1 MVVGVGDGWTATNA
15 CTCGRGV
22 RCGGWCVWFVGR
34 QRTPLSILVV
44 VTWCGGVAWR
54 VWFCLLFFFSSLV
67 RFFIFHRSYQLW
79 NNSSSHTQ
87 QSINQSVNSSPLE
100 ISYLIPRHLHITLI
114 QPLSNPF
121 VSCPQKHAVLVV
133 FPFIC
138 PRF

>member
-1 MVVGVGDGWTATNA
+1 VAAGVCGSWAGNARHYGRDVVWW
-15 CTCGRGV
+15 RGV
-22 RCGGWCVWFVGR
+22 FGFA
-34 QRTPLSILVV
+34 S
-44 VTWCGGVAWR
+44 
-54 VWFCLLFFFSSLV
+54 FFFFSSLV